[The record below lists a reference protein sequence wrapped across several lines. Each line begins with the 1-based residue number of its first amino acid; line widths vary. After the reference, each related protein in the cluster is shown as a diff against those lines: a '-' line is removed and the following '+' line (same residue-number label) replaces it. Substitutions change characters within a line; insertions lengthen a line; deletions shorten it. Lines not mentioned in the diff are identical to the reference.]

1 MKVVFITNF
10 YNHHQA
16 ALAHALYQMLEG
28 NFAFIQTQAIPEERL
43 ALGYTAKHDE
53 PFLYDYALQ
62 KETCDAW
69 LEAADVLMFGQ
80 ASTKF
85 LRSAARRKQ
94 IVLHYSER
102 PLKDGPEWHKYLP
115 RVIKWHKAYTGAK
128 QNYLLAA
135 GAYTAKEYRRFFLY
149 RHRAYTWGYFPN
161 TYRYDPAESLVSAKD
176 KASILWCGRLLNW
189 KHPDDALTVASR
201 LKKEGYR
208 FSLTVVGVGNM
219 EAELLSRIAEEGLE
233 AEVRMVGAVDA
244 ESVRDYMERAGIFLM
259 TSDEKEG
266 WGVVLNEAMNSGCAV
281 VASHAA
287 GGAPVLLRQN
297 DNGYLYPSGNT
308 EALYERV
315 RYLLDHPAEQ
325 ERLGLSAYR
334 TVTEHWNAET
344 AAERLITLIRCMM
357 DGDVYPMPYTDGICS
372 PALLLS
378 EKEQS
383 FKIV

>member
-16 ALAHALYQMLEG
+16 ALSRALYQMLEG
-28 NFAFIQTQAIPEERL
+28 NFAFIQTQAIPKERV
-43 ALGYTAKHDE
+43 ALGYAAKHDE

-69 LEAADVLMFGQ
+69 LEAADVLIFGQ
-80 ASTKF
+80 ASAKF
-85 LRSAARRKQ
+85 LRPAARRKQ

-115 RVIKWHKAYTGAK
+115 RLFKWHRAYARTK

-135 GAYTAKEYRRFFLY
+135 GAYTAKEYRRFLLY
-149 RHRAYTWGYFPN
+149 RHKAYTWGYFPD
-161 TYRYDPAESLVSAKD
+161 TYRYDAPESLISAKD
-176 KASILWCGRLLNW
+176 KTSIVWCGRLLDW

-201 LKKEGYR
+201 LKKEGYQ
-208 FSLTVVGVGNM
+208 FNLTFIGVGNM
-219 EAELLSRIAEEGLE
+219 ETELLRRITQEGLQ
-233 AEVRMVGAVDA
+233 AQVRMVGAVDA
-244 ESVRDYMERAGIFLM
+244 KKVRDYMELAGIFLM
-259 TSDEKEG
+259 TSDAKEG

-287 GGAPVLLRQN
+287 GGAPILLRQN

-308 EALYERV
+308 DVLYDRV
-315 RYLLDHPAEQ
+315 KYLLDHPMEQ

-334 TVTEHWNAET
+334 TVAEHWNAET
-344 AAERLITLIRCMM
+344 AAERLLTLIRCMM
-357 DGDVYPMPYTDGICS
+357 DGDTSPMPYADGICS

-378 EKEQS
+378 EKDPHFED
-383 FKIV
+383 I

>member
-16 ALAHALYQMLEG
+16 ALSRALYQMLEG
-28 NFAFIQTQAIPEERL
+28 NFAFIQTQAIPKERV
-43 ALGYTAKHDE
+43 ALGYAANHDE
-53 PFLYDYALQ
+53 PFLYDYTLQ

-69 LEAADVLMFGQ
+69 LEAADVLIFGQ
-80 ASTKF
+80 ASMKF
-85 LRSAARRKQ
+85 LRPAAQRKQ

-115 RVIKWHKAYTGAK
+115 RLLKWRKAYARTK
-128 QNYLLAA
+128 RNYLLAA
-135 GAYTAKEYRRFFLY
+135 GAYTAKEYRRFLLY
-149 RHRAYTWGYFPN
+149 RHRAYVWGYFPD
-161 TYRYDPAESLVSAKD
+161 TYRYDAPESLVSAKD
-176 KASILWCGRLLNW
+176 KTSILWCGRLLDW
-189 KHPDDALTVASR
+189 KHPDDALAVASR
-201 LKKEGYR
+201 LKKEGYQ
-208 FSLTVVGVGNM
+208 FNLTFVGGGDL
-219 EAELLSRIAEEGLE
+219 ETELLRRISQEGLE
-233 AEVRMVGAVDA
+233 AQVRMVGAVAA
-244 ESVRDYMERAGIFLM
+244 EKVRNYMERAGIFLM
-259 TSDEKEG
+259 TSDAKEG

-297 DNGYLYPSGNT
+297 GNGYLYPSGNT

-315 RYLLDHPAEQ
+315 KYLLDHPVEQ

-344 AAERLITLIRCMM
+344 AAERLLTLIRCMM
-357 DGDVYPMPYTDGICS
+357 DGDTHPMPYTDGICS

-378 EKEQS
+378 EKDQA
-383 FKIV
+383 F